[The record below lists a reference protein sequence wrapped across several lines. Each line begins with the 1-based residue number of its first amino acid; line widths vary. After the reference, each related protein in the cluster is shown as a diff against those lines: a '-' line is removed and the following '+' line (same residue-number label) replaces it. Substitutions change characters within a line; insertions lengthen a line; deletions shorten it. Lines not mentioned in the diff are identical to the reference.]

1 MFLRTNYKLFI
12 GMLEELL
19 LVKDELLKEKAV
31 LAYNMLIFKAAN
43 PEILID
49 SLPPLLNKFHTLDVT
64 HEDYQNYLKM
74 FCLLIHPESSPS
86 SSGSSW
92 HHPVCTRQ
100 TGDNHVSPR
109 GKTTTSHRMLR
120 IPQENAVLFIPR
132 GSRESLRK
140 IEK

>member
-1 MFLRTNYKLFI
+1 
-12 GMLEELL
+12 MLEELL

-74 FCLLIHPESSPS
+74 FCLLIHRQNPIIISFLDPKLWSSPLS
-86 SSGSSW
+86 ICRIDIIKNTAKVYG
-92 HHPVCTRQ
+92 
-100 TGDNHVSPR
+100 PR
-109 GKTTTSHRMLR
+109 LY
-120 IPQENAVLFIPR
+120 F
-132 GSRESLRK
+132 
-140 IEK
+140 